1 MIESLPRIAVVEDNE
16 DLREEL
22 LFYLNHKGF
31 PAWGTG
37 SAESFWKLL
46 HRQDVDIVLVDLGL
60 PGEDGFSI
68 VQFLH
73 ELQGYGSI
81 VITARGDQQDRLRGL
96 NLGADL
102 FLVKPINFAQLADAL
117 VQLNRRLKHGATTES
132 RAAEPGWQGWSLSP
146 SGERLLGP
154 GGKALPLSRQE
165 SALLSI
171 LLTSTNQVF
180 TRQALHDLMFEH
192 AAEPDLH
199 RIDVILSR
207 LRQKA
212 RREDVLIPI
221 RTIFGRGI
229 VFAGSAG

>member
-22 LFYLNHKGF
+22 LFYLNHKRF

-46 HRQDVDIVLVDLGL
+46 HRHDVDIVLVDLGL

-68 VQFLH
+68 VQFLN
-73 ELQGYGSI
+73 ELGGYGTI

-102 FLVKPINFAQLADAL
+102 FLVKPINFAQLTDAL
-117 VQLNRRLKHGATTES
+117 VQLNRRLKQGGAIES
-132 RAAEPGWQGWSLSP
+132 RDVEADRQGWSLSP

-154 GGKALPLSRQE
+154 GGRTLSLSRQE

-171 LLTSTNQVF
+171 LLTSTHQVF

-192 AAEPDLH
+192 ASESDLH

-229 VFAGSAG
+229 VFAGDTP